1 MAKFISDL
9 SFTAHIEIEAKDAKE
24 AKIKAQGMLDARSVY
39 EDDRLDDVIDKAYCA
54 GGTAED
60 PPLLN
65 GQRAYELRDKLFEA
79 EDPVVR
85 LEIPDLDIGSIS

>member
-1 MAKFISDL
+1 MAKFMADL
-9 SFTAHIEIEAKDAKE
+9 RFTAHIEIEAEDAEE
-24 AKIKAQGMLDARSVY
+24 AKIKAEGMLDARSVY

-60 PPLLN
+60 PPLLK
-65 GQRAYELRDKLFEA
+65 GQRSYELRDRFFEA

-85 LEIPDLDIGSIS
+85 LEIQDPEEPEE

>member
-65 GQRAYELRDKLFEA
+65 GQRTYELRDKLFEA

>member
-1 MAKFISDL
+1 MAKFIADL
-9 SFTAHIEIEAKDAKE
+9 SFTAHIEIEAKDAEE

-60 PPLLN
+60 PPLLK
-65 GQRAYELRDKLFEA
+65 GQKAYELRDKFFEA

-85 LEIPDLDIGSIS
+85 LEIPDLEE